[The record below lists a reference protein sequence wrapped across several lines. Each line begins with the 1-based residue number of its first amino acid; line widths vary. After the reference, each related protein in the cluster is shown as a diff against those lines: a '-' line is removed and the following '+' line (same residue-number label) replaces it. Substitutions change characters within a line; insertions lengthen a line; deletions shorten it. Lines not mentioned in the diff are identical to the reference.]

1 LDQREAFSALALLQL
16 PGLWVALVVA
26 AVGLPMVLL
35 DEEGVVVGLWELE
48 QQQLEV
54 QQGQLLVV
62 EEEVEQLLQVQ
73 EPLQLGPQLVWR
85 RQDPAES

>member
-1 LDQREAFSALALLQL
+1 M
-16 PGLWVALVVA
+16 VVA

-35 DEEGVVVGLWELE
+35 DEEGVVVGWWGLE
-48 QQQLEV
+48 QLQV
-54 QQGQLLVV
+54 QQEQLQVV
-62 EEEVEQLLQVQ
+62 GEEVEQLLQEQ

>member
-1 LDQREAFSALALLQL
+1 M
-16 PGLWVALVVA
+16 VVA
-26 AVGLPMVLL
+26 AVGLPVVLL

-48 QQQLEV
+48 QQQLQV
-54 QQGQLLVV
+54 QQEQLQVV
-62 EEEVEQLLQVQ
+62 GEEVEQLLQEQ